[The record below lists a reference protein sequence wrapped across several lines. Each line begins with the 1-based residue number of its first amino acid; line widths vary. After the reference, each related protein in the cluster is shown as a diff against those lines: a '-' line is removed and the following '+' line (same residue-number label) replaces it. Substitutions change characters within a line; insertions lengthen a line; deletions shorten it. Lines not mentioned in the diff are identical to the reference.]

1 MNILNIE
8 VPSGNTCEKCKFF
21 EYYSYSGSNLTNGC
35 KLFETDIKDKEKCFA
50 CRLLSRNEQTNQ
62 SEEFDK
68 VIVKTEKKEQYIK
81 VKDLDELLL
90 SKCNE
95 YLGQCML
102 NEYNNE
108 YSAESARWQTVRDI
122 MNAVDKL
129 KRV

>member
-1 MNILNIE
+1 MLEIE
-8 VPSGNTCEKCKFF
+8 IPDGNTCEKCKFF
-21 EYYSYSGSNLTNGC
+21 EYYSYSGNGNGHSC
-35 KLFETDIKDKEKCFA
+35 RLFDTDINYEKEKCFA
-50 CRLLSRNEQTNQ
+50 CRLLSRNEQTSQ

-102 NEYNNE
+102 KEYNNE

-122 MNAVDKL
+122 MSAVDKL